1 MSDSRAARFIGR
13 PATLTPW
20 LCISRARAET
30 YHSCPPKTYW
40 WPGAR
45 STSVPSKF
53 HSCGLTEWGSSEP
66 PAFRSMPDRSM
77 CSSIHSLWMMHRAAL
92 QSRDDF
98 GDEQRPVAQQVR
110 LYAAVPVAVH
120 KRPQTSTLRPSIQ
133 HASNSRGYLSGDEIR
148 SQRVGAPVW
157 CIPALVYTSVI
168 IVGVAHHQSINV
180 VGSSITEN
188 PPQQADHRNTC
199 RCEAKINFFFSFSSY
214 SYIAISL

>member
-1 MSDSRAARFIGR
+1 MMSDSRAARFIGR

-120 KRPQTSTLRPSIQ
+120 KRPRCGRQSNTPATRVATCPGMKFAANALERPFG
-133 HASNSRGYLSGDEIR
+133 AYLVR
-148 SQRVGAPVW
+148 Q
-157 CIPALVYTSVI
+157 
-168 IVGVAHHQSINV
+168 
-180 VGSSITEN
+180 
-188 PPQQADHRNTC
+188 
-199 RCEAKINFFFSFSSY
+199 
-214 SYIAISL
+214 